1 MIHSDHPIPDVV
13 RAYMD
18 ALPPGDWFF
27 FDMSPLD
34 RTGVPAWKA
43 ALFPHDP
50 AAAGCEMQQ
59 GTGYGETP
67 ERAMIAAT
75 AECHEEVRARLGFA
89 AMRQVE
95 GSYAQLVQDRGRE
108 GVADPLELCLP
119 AGSPVDRDTPL
130 RWVGGRRW
138 FLDEPVLVPVDVAAL
153 TADHLP
159 GGYRPFTTL
168 ITNGLGAGPSREWA
182 ASHGLFECLQRDGN
196 GLLFRAMDAGVRL
209 TFPEA
214 LPPEIQAAIDRVEAA
229 GIDLLPKFATDEF
242 GFANLFVVGAD
253 RDPSRLPIPI
263 AMTGG
268 GEACDLDRFAA
279 LRKAVLEY
287 AHARARKAF
296 TFGALGRIREI
307 MPPGYWERVEPCVR
321 RAARD
326 TEPRQV
332 DAFRHWLGL
341 DGERLRDLLADPVF
355 TARSERPFDAVPASL
370 IADPAQKGEEAAR
383 RLIAAGFD
391 PLILDFTEPGAAM
404 HAVRVIVPRLEVE
417 TLSYHQI
424 GERNAA
430 KLRAQD
436 SALVR
441 WDAEPTDTLRPVRLS
456 PDAYDRLG
464 GRPFLDT
471 AAVDAKVGALY
482 PLYREPGAHEMMV
495 HLEREPA

>member
-1 MIHSDHPIPDVV
+1 
-13 RAYMD
+13 MD

-34 RTGVPAWKA
+34 VTGVPAWKA

-67 ERAMIAAT
+67 ERAMVAAV

-89 AMRQVE
+89 AMEQVE
-95 GSYAQLVQDRGRE
+95 GSYDRLIAERSVA

-119 AGSPVDRDTPL
+119 AGSPVDRGTPL
-130 RWVGGRRW
+130 RWVEARRW
-138 FLDEPVLVPVDVAAL
+138 STDEPVLVPVDVAAL
-153 TADHLP
+153 GPDHLP
-159 GGYRPFTTL
+159 PGYRPFTTL

-182 ASHGLFECLQRDGN
+182 AAHGLFECLQRDGN
-196 GLLFRAMDAGVRL
+196 GLLFRALDPGVRL
-209 TFPEA
+209 TFDDPP
-214 LPPEIQAAIDRVEAA
+214 PPELQAAIDRVAGA
-229 GIDLLPKFATDEF
+229 GIDLLPKYATDEF
-242 GFANLFVVGAD
+242 GFANLYVVGAD
-253 RDPSRLPIPI
+253 RDPGRLSIPI

-268 GEACDLDRFAA
+268 GEASDLDRHAA

-296 TFGALGRIREI
+296 TFGPVELIRPI
-307 MPPGYWERVEPCVR
+307 MPPGYWDRIAPRVR

-341 DGERLRDLLADPVF
+341 DGGALRDLLADPVF
-355 TARSERPFDAVPASL
+355 TVRSDRAFGTLPTSG
-370 IADPAQKGEEAAR
+370 ITDPAAKGEEAAR
-383 RLIAAGFD
+383 RLMAAGLD
-391 PLILDFTEPGAAM
+391 PLILDFSEPGAAM
-404 HAVRVIVPRLEVE
+404 HAVRVIVPKLEVE
-417 TLSYHQI
+417 TMSYHRI

-430 KLRAQD
+430 KLRDRD
-436 SALVR
+436 SPLVR
-441 WDAEPTDTLRPVRLS
+441 WDAEPTATLRPVRLS
-456 PDAYDRLG
+456 PEAHDRLG
-464 GRPFLDT
+464 GRPLLDT
-471 AAVDAKVGALY
+471 AAVDRAVGALY

-495 HLEREPA
+495 HLEAEPA